1 MELRTLSVGFFVY
14 HLESS
19 WMPQEDLSGMLPEL
33 SPGYSFPSGF
43 SDQPA
48 CWYHV
53 LGHRSDSWGH
63 WAQYQSLSPAAALH
77 EALLLGQ

>member
-1 MELRTLSVGFFVY
+1 MV
-14 HLESS
+14 
-19 WMPQEDLSGMLPEL
+19 PEL

-53 LGHRSDSWGH
+53 LGHRSESWGH
-63 WAQYQSLSPAAALH
+63 WAQYQPLSPAVALH
-77 EALLLGQ
+77 GQ